1 MTETQ
6 LTSRFYLITLRR
18 QPVYVGYTNRPI
30 KQRFAEHKREIL
42 AELPQDIGWLTPA
55 GFIKKPLKRDPLIDV
70 DWLIW
75 LMMKSNAVAGLVAL
89 NAKKLRG

>member
-1 MTETQ
+1 M
-6 LTSRFYLITLRR
+6 RFCWRLDVVVRR
-18 QPVYVGYTNRPI
+18 LKLVTTN
-30 KQRFAEHKREIL
+30 
-42 AELPQDIGWLTPA
+42 ELPQDIGWLTPA

-89 NAKKLRG
+89 NAKKKLRG